1 MFTQFFFSSEER
13 TSVVPLD
20 LLIGWREMGFAVAMQ
35 ATAPTTRTDLSEGSI
50 VILVLCLSYA
60 LYGLVCGKTIS

>member
-1 MFTQFFFSSEER
+1 
-13 TSVVPLD
+13 
-20 LLIGWREMGFAVAMQ
+20 MGFAVAMQ
-35 ATAPTTRTDLSEGSI
+35 ATAPTTRTDLSEEST